1 MSGDSERLSRRAFAF
16 DSGRLGGALFVFDLN
31 S

>member
-1 MSGDSERLSRRAFAF
+1 MSGDSERLSRRAF